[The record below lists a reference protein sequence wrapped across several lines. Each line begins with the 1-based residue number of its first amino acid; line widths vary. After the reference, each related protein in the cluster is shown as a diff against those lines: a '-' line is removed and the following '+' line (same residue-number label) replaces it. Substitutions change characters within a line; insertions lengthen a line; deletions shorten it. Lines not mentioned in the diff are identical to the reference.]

1 MLLKSSNRRNY
12 EKTYFFFWST
22 VYRNSSICSVF
33 SLKTAD
39 KTPCTVTL
47 NGDFIVI
54 EETLLGGYITRITIP
69 KSKFTSTGTKVTSD
83 EGGKSVINNKPF
95 MESGDVIYIIEDQK
109 NTSIVGFL
117 SGRAYYQQN
126 PVMGIWLYKKDI
138 QAIAKKLKL

>member
-1 MLLKSSNRRNY
+1 MKKIISFLGLLFIA
-12 EKTYFFFWST
+12 TA
-22 VYRNSSICSVF
+22 VF
-33 SLKTAD
+33 AQSFTLKTAD

-69 KSKFTSTGTKVTSD
+69 KFTSTGTKVTSD

>member
-1 MLLKSSNRRNY
+1 MKKIIYLLGLLFIATAAFGESF
-12 EKTYFFFWST
+12 T
-22 VYRNSSICSVF
+22 
-33 SLKTAD
+33 LKTAD

-69 KSKFTSTGTKVTSD
+69 KSKFTSTGIKISSE
-83 EGGKSVINNKPF
+83 EGSKSVINNKPY
-95 MESGDVIYIIEDQK
+95 MESSDVIYIIEDQK

-138 QAIAKKLKL
+138 QAISKKLKL

>member
-1 MLLKSSNRRNY
+1 MKKIISFLGLLFIA
-12 EKTYFFFWST
+12 TA
-22 VYRNSSICSVF
+22 VF
-33 SLKTAD
+33 AQSFTLKTAD

-69 KSKFTSTGTKVTSD
+69 KSKFTFTGTKVTSD

-126 PVMGIWLYKKDI
+126 PVMGI
-138 QAIAKKLKL
+138 

>member
-1 MLLKSSNRRNY
+1 MKKIISFLGLLFIA
-12 EKTYFFFWST
+12 TA
-22 VYRNSSICSVF
+22 VF
-33 SLKTAD
+33 AQSFTLKTAD

-54 EETLLGGYITRITIP
+54 EETLLGEYITRITIP
-69 KSKFTSTGTKVTSD
+69 KSKFTSTGTKVTSE

-126 PVMGIWLYKKDI
+126 
-138 QAIAKKLKL
+138 

>member
-1 MLLKSSNRRNY
+1 
-12 EKTYFFFWST
+12 
-22 VYRNSSICSVF
+22 
-33 SLKTAD
+33 
-39 KTPCTVTL
+39 
-47 NGDFIVI
+47 
-54 EETLLGGYITRITIP
+54 
-69 KSKFTSTGTKVTSD
+69 
-83 EGGKSVINNKPF
+83 